1 MEEEIAYLFKI
12 IVIGDAGVGKS
23 NIITKYTRN
32 VFDETMKPTLGVEFI
47 MKKIAVKEKAV
58 KLQIWDTAGQE
69 KYRALAKNMYR
80 NAVGVLIV
88 YDVSK
93 RRSFD
98 SVRKWAEEARQYTSE
113 GSSVIIVGN
122 KKDLVEL
129 REVSVEEAQ
138 TVSQELKCYFLE
150 TSALDNSDKM
160 IEKVFSTIAE
170 DILSKKE
177 ETTEQLKGGTRIEI
191 SNTVKKDGQEE
202 KKDGKCC

>member
-47 MKKIAVKEKAV
+47 MKKISVKEKAV

-93 RRSFD
+93 RKSFD
-98 SVRKWAEEARQYTSE
+98 SVRKWIEEARQYTSE

-138 TVSQELKCYFLE
+138 TMSQEQKCYFLE

-160 IEKVFSTIAE
+160 IERVFSTIAE

-177 ETTEQLKGGTRIEI
+177 ETTEQMKGGTRIEI
-191 SNTVKKDGQEE
+191 NNTVKKEGQDE

>member
-47 MKKIAVKEKAV
+47 MKKIQVLQKTV

-80 NAVGVLIV
+80 NAVGILIV

-93 RRSFD
+93 RKSFENIK
-98 SVRKWAEEARQYTSE
+98 KWVEEARQYASE
-113 GSSVIIVGN
+113 NASVIVVGN

-138 TVSQELKCYFLE
+138 SMTQELKCYFLE

-170 DILSKKE
+170 DILAKKDDDNDVQ
-177 ETTEQLKGGTRIEI
+177 TGGAKIEI
-191 SNTVKKDGQEE
+191 GNTVGAQEE

>member
-47 MKKIAVKEKAV
+47 MKKIQVLQKTV

-80 NAVGVLIV
+80 NAVGILIV

-93 RRSFD
+93 RKSFENIK
-98 SVRKWAEEARQYTSE
+98 KWVEEARQYASE
-113 GSSVIIVGN
+113 NASVIIVGN

-138 TVSQELKCYFLE
+138 SMTQELKCYFLE

-170 DILSKKE
+170 DILAKKDDDNDVQ
-177 ETTEQLKGGTRIEI
+177 TGGAKIEI
-191 SNTVKKDGQEE
+191 GNTVGAQEE

>member
-32 VFDETMKPTLGVEFI
+32 IFDETMKPTLGVEFI
-47 MKKIAVKEKAV
+47 MKKISVKEKAV

-93 RRSFD
+93 RKSFD
-98 SVRKWAEEARQYTSE
+98 NVRKWVEEARQYTSE

-138 TVSQELKCYFLE
+138 TMSQELKCYFLE

-191 SNTVKKDGQEE
+191 SNTVKKENSEE